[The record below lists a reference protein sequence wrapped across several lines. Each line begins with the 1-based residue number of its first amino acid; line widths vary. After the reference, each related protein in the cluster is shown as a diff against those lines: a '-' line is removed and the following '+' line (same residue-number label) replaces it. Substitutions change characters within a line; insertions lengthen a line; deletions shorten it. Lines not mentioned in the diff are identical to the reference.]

1 MGRESALRSEL
12 AEMMIEMLVH
22 QDRPLCRRERS
33 EESVRMSGAGC
44 GAACDEAIDRLIQ
57 ARPFDLKVSLILHY
71 QVCDCGGIS
80 AHRLVVSQGDGL
92 DDWTEEPTDE
102 LPRGTEVS

>member
-1 MGRESALRSEL
+1 
-12 AEMMIEMLVH
+12 MMIEMLVH
-22 QDRPLCRRERS
+22 QDRPLFGGEPS
-33 EESVRMSGAGC
+33 EEGVRMGGAGR
-44 GAACDEAIDRLIQ
+44 GADCDEAIDRLIQ